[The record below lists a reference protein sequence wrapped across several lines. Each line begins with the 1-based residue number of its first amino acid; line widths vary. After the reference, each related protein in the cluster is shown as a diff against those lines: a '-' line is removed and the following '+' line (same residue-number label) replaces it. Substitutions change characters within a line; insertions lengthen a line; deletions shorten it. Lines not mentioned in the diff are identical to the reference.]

1 MEMLFAD
8 EAPTPLPTA
17 NQLTQKPW
25 CVLMVD
31 DDEEVHTVTRLALRN
46 FDFQGQQLELVSAY
60 SGREGRAIFESRN
73 DIALAIVD
81 VVMETEHA
89 GLDLVRYVRN
99 TQENNL
105 TRLVM
110 RTGQPGQA
118 PQDQVIRDY
127 DIDDYKE
134 KTEMTIQKLRTLLYS
149 KLRAYRDLCVIEEQR
164 DGLTRVL
171 RASER
176 VQNAESLTLFATAVL
191 EQLTSLL
198 RLDISAL
205 YCTVLPSCEAKQQAS
220 RTLAATGEYVKYS
233 TGTQFEDLPQVVA
246 DRFRQVLNARAPM
259 HFDDA
264 YVVFSSGDRG
274 GSNLL
279 YVTHAATLGR
289 LDRQLLEIYTQSVAV
304 TFENIN
310 LQDDLRETQ
319 KELVY
324 ILADAVEARSKE
336 TGAHVKRVALGS
348 ELLARLVGLPDELVT
363 LIKHASPL
371 HDIGKVAIPDAIL
384 HKPGKL
390 DHEEWAHMQ
399 KHAQFGLDIL
409 QRSDRPLMKLGAEI
423 AITHHEKWD
432 GTGYPNRLKGEA
444 IPIAGRITAL
454 IDVFDALGSKRS
466 YKSAWNSDSV
476 VAHIQAGA
484 GTQFDPALVALLLE
498 NLDAFHALREQYP
511 DPAPDAES
519 MHD

>member
-8 EAPTPLPTA
+8 EAPTPTHDA
-17 NQLTQKPW
+17 SAIGKKSW

-31 DDEEVHTVTRLALRN
+31 DDEEVHNVTRLALRK
-46 FDFQGQQLELVSAY
+46 FEFQGQELELLSAY
-60 SGREGRAIFESRN
+60 SAVEGRAIFEGRN
-73 DIALAIVD
+73 DIALAIID

-89 GLDLVRYVRN
+89 GLDLVRYVRD
-99 TQENNL
+99 TLENNR
-105 TRLVM
+105 TRLVL

-118 PQDQVIRDY
+118 PQDQVIREY

-134 KTEMTIQKLRTLLYS
+134 KTELTIQKLRTLLYS

-171 RASER
+171 RATEK
-176 VQNAESLTLFATAVL
+176 VQTSESLTLFATAVL

-198 RLDISAL
+198 HLDISAL
-205 YCTVLPSCEAKQQAS
+205 YCTVLPSTHARQQVS

-233 TGTQFEDLPQVVA
+233 TGTQFDDLPPVVA
-246 DRFRQVLNARAPM
+246 ERFEKVLGAKAPL
-259 HFDDA
+259 HFADA
-264 YVVFSSGDRG
+264 YVVYSAGDRG
-274 GSNLL
+274 SSNLL
-279 YVTHAATLGR
+279 YVTHASTLDK
-289 LDRQLLEIYTQSVAV
+289 LDRQLLEIYTQSVAI
-304 TFENIN
+304 TFANIN
-310 LQDDLRETQ
+310 LQEDLRETQ

-324 ILADAVEARSKE
+324 ILADAVEARSRE

-348 ELLARLVGLPDELVT
+348 ELLARLCGLPEDQVL

-390 DHEEWAHMQ
+390 DLHEWALMQ

-409 QRSDRPLMKLGAEI
+409 QTSDRPLMKLGAEI

-432 GTGYPNRLKGEA
+432 GTGYPNGLQGEA

-466 YKSAWNSDSV
+466 YKGAWSDDAVMDHV
-476 VAHIQAGA
+476 VAGS
-484 GTQFDPALVALLLE
+484 GTQFDPTLVELLVAHRQDF
-498 NLDAFHALREQYP
+498 NALRLQYP
-511 DPAPDAES
+511 DLEEP
-519 MHD
+519 HT

>member
-8 EAPTPLPTA
+8 EVPPQIIAASPSLKA
-17 NQLTQKPW
+17 GW

-31 DDEEVHTVTRLALRN
+31 DDEEVHNVTRLALRN
-46 FDFQGQQLELVSAY
+46 FDFQGQKLELLSAY
-60 SGREGRAIFESRN
+60 SGIEGRAIFESRN

-81 VVMETEHA
+81 VVMETDHA

-99 TQENNL
+99 NLENHR

-118 PQDQVIRDY
+118 PQDQVIREY

-171 RASER
+171 RATEK
-176 VQNAESLTLFATAVL
+176 VQTAESLTLFATAVL

-198 RLDISAL
+198 HLDISAL
-205 YCTVLPSCEAKQQAS
+205 YCTVLPSSLARMQSS

-233 TGTQFEDLPQVVA
+233 TGTQFEDLPTVVA
-246 DRFRQVLNARAPM
+246 DRFQKVLDAKAPL

-264 YVVFSSGDRG
+264 YVVYSAGDRG
-274 GSNLL
+274 ASNLL
-279 YVTHAATLGR
+279 YVTHSSTLGK

-304 TFENIN
+304 TFENMN
-310 LQDDLRETQ
+310 LQEDLRETQ

-348 ELLARLVGLPDELVT
+348 EMLARLCGLPEVQVM

-384 HKPGKL
+384 HKAGKL
-390 DHEEWAHMQ
+390 DANEWALMQ

-432 GTGYPNRLKGEA
+432 GSGYPNGLIGDA

-454 IDVFDALGSKRS
+454 IDVFDALGSQRS
-466 YKSAWNSDSV
+466 YKAAWSDDSV
-476 VAHIQAGA
+476 VEHIKAGS
-484 GTQFDPALVALLLE
+484 GIQFDPALVELLIA
-498 NLDAFHALREQYP
+498 NLNDFQLLRLQYP
-511 DPAPDAES
+511 DLE
-519 MHD
+519 H

>member
-8 EAPTPLPTA
+8 EVPPLLPASSPLGKKT
-17 NQLTQKPW
+17 W

-46 FDFQGQQLELVSAY
+46 FDFQGQGLELLSAY
-60 SGREGRAIFESRN
+60 SAKDGKVIFESRS

-99 TQENNL
+99 NLENNR

-118 PQDQVIRDY
+118 PQDQVIREY

-134 KTEMTIQKLRTLLYS
+134 KTELTIQKLRTLLYS

-171 RASER
+171 RATEK
-176 VQNAESLTLFATAVL
+176 VQTSESLTLFATAVL

-198 RLDISAL
+198 HLDISAL
-205 YCTVLPSCEAKQQAS
+205 YCTVLPGTHARLQAS

-233 TGTQFEDLPQVVA
+233 TGTQFDDLPSVVA
-246 DRFRQVLNARAPM
+246 DRFQKVLGAKAPL

-264 YVVFSSGDRG
+264 YVVYSAGNRG
-274 GSNLL
+274 ASNLL
-279 YVTHAATLGR
+279 YVTHASTLGK

-310 LQDDLRETQ
+310 LQEDLRETQ

-348 ELLARLVGLPDELVT
+348 ELLARLCGLPEDEVL

-390 DHEEWAHMQ
+390 DAQEWALMQ

-432 GTGYPNRLKGEA
+432 GTGYPNGVQGA
-444 IPIAGRITAL
+444 DIPIAGRITAL

-466 YKSAWNSDSV
+466 YKGAWSEEQVMD
-476 VAHIQAGA
+476 HIQAGS
-484 GTQFDPALVALLLE
+484 GSQFDPRLVELLTD
-498 NLDAFHALREQYP
+498 NLAAFLDIRQQYP
-511 DPAPDAES
+511 DQEDLHA
-519 MHD
+519 

>member
-8 EAPTPLPTA
+8 EAPPTNPATNPLC
-17 NQLTQKPW
+17 KISW

-46 FDFQGQQLELVSAY
+46 FEFQGQELELLSAY
-60 SGREGRAIFESRN
+60 SAKDGQAIFENRD
-73 DIALAIVD
+73 DIAVAIVD

-99 TQENNL
+99 TLENNR

-171 RASER
+171 RATEK
-176 VQNAESLTLFATAVL
+176 VQTSESLTLFATAVL

-198 RLDISAL
+198 HLDISAL
-205 YCTVLPSCEAKQQAS
+205 YCTVLPATHARLQAS

-233 TGTQFEDLPQVVA
+233 TGTQFDDLPPVVA
-246 DRFRQVLNARAPM
+246 HRFQKVLDAKAAL

-264 YVVFSSGDRG
+264 YVVYNAGNRG
-274 GSNLL
+274 ASNLL
-279 YVTHAATLGR
+279 YVTHASTLGK

-348 ELLARLVGLPDELVT
+348 EMLARLYGLPEDQIL

-371 HDIGKVAIPDAIL
+371 HDIGKVAIPDAVL

-390 DHEEWAHMQ
+390 DAQEWALMQ

-409 QRSDRPLMKLGAEI
+409 QKSDRPLMELGAEI

-432 GTGYPNRLKGEA
+432 GTGYPNGLRGA
-444 IPIAGRITAL
+444 DIPISGRITAL
-454 IDVFDALGSKRS
+454 VDVFDALGSKRS
-466 YKSAWNSDSV
+466 YKSAWSDAQV
-476 VAHIQAGA
+476 IEHIYAGS
-484 GTQFDPALVALLLE
+484 GSQFDPDLVELLMA
-498 NLDAFHALREQYP
+498 NLDAFRRLRHQYP
-511 DPAPDAES
+511 DLEEL
-519 MHD
+519 

>member
-8 EAPTPLPTA
+8 EAPAPTPDASTPGKK
-17 NQLTQKPW
+17 NW

-46 FDFQGQQLELVSAY
+46 FDFQGQELELLSAY
-60 SGREGRAIFESRN
+60 SAKDGRAIFESRD
-73 DIALAIVD
+73 DIALAIID

-89 GLDLVRYVRN
+89 GLDLVHYVRN
-99 TQENNL
+99 TLENNR

-118 PQDQVIRDY
+118 PQDQVIREY

-171 RASER
+171 RATEK
-176 VQNAESLTLFATAVL
+176 VQTSESLTLFATAVL

-198 RLDISAL
+198 HLDISAL
-205 YCTVLPSCEAKQQAS
+205 YCTVLPSTQARQQAS

-233 TGTQFEDLPQVVA
+233 TGTQFDDLPAEVA
-246 DRFRQVLNARAPM
+246 ERFQKVLEAKTPL
-259 HFDDA
+259 HFEDA
-264 YVVFSSGDRG
+264 YVVYSAGDRG
-274 GSNLL
+274 ASNLL
-279 YVTHAATLGR
+279 YVTHASTLGK

-310 LQDDLRETQ
+310 LQEDLRETQ

-348 ELLARLVGLPDELVT
+348 EMLARLYGLPEDQVL

-390 DHEEWAHMQ
+390 DAQEWALMQ

-432 GTGYPNRLKGEA
+432 GTGYPSGLQGDV

-466 YKSAWNSDSV
+466 YKGAWSDDFV
-476 VAHIQAGA
+476 IEHILEGA
-484 GTQFDPALVALLLE
+484 GTQFDPALVALLVAHRE
-498 NLDAFHALREQYP
+498 EFQALRLQYP
-511 DPAPDAES
+511 DLDEP
-519 MHD
+519 HV

>member
-8 EAPTPLPTA
+8 EAPAPTPDVNTVGKK
-17 NQLTQKPW
+17 TW

-31 DDEEVHTVTRLALRN
+31 DDEEVHTVTRLALRS
-46 FDFQGQQLELVSAY
+46 FDFQGQELELLSAY
-60 SGREGRAIFESRN
+60 SAKEGRAVFESRE
-73 DIALAIVD
+73 DIALAIID

-99 TQENNL
+99 TLENNR

-118 PQDQVIRDY
+118 PQDQVIREY

-171 RASER
+171 RATEK
-176 VQNAESLTLFATAVL
+176 VQTSESLTLFATAVL

-198 RLDISAL
+198 HLDISAL
-205 YCTVLPSCEAKQQAS
+205 YCTVLPSTHARQQAS
-220 RTLAATGEYVKYS
+220 RTLAATGKYIKYS
-233 TGTQFEDLPQVVA
+233 TGTQFDDLPPVVA
-246 DRFRQVLNARAPM
+246 ERFQKVLDAKAPL
-259 HFDDA
+259 HFEDA
-264 YVVFSSGDRG
+264 YVVYSAGDRG
-274 GSNLL
+274 SSNLL
-279 YVTHAATLGR
+279 YVTHASTLGK

-310 LQDDLRETQ
+310 LQEDLRETQ

-348 ELLARLVGLPDELVT
+348 EMLARLYGLPEDQVL

-390 DHEEWAHMQ
+390 DAQEWSLMQ

-432 GTGYPNRLKGEA
+432 GTGYPNSMQGET
-444 IPIAGRITAL
+444 IPISGRITAL

-466 YKSAWNSDSV
+466 YKGAWSDELV
-476 VAHIQAGA
+476 MEHIRAGA
-484 GTQFDPALVALLLE
+484 GTQFDPALVQLLVA
-498 NLDAFHALREQYP
+498 NQQDFQALRLQYP
-511 DPAPDAES
+511 DLDE
-519 MHD
+519 HQT